1 MDIQAMYNWVGT
13 DCKLQILFPF
23 QGLDESKFV
32 SD

>member
-13 DCKLQILFPF
+13 VCKLQVLFPF
-23 QGLDESKFV
+23 LGLDESKFV